1 MANRGGYSWKRAT
14 GVSKAKGNLSRT
26 TGIPTTKSGRQRKV
40 GAAMSTGCLI
50 PILAVLAIIV
60 LTLTSISM

>member
-14 GVSKAKGNLSRT
+14 GVSKAKSNLSRT
-26 TGIPTTKSGRQRKV
+26 TGIPATKSGRQRKV

-50 PILAVLAIIV
+50 QILATLAIVVFIFTV
-60 LTLTSISM
+60 ISI

>member
-26 TGIPTTKSGRQRKV
+26 TGIPTTKSGRQRKA

-50 PILAVLAIIV
+50 PILAVLVIIV

>member
-26 TGIPTTKSGRQRKV
+26 TGIPTTKSGR
-40 GAAMSTGCLI
+40 
-50 PILAVLAIIV
+50 
-60 LTLTSISM
+60 

>member
-14 GVSKAKGNLSRT
+14 GVSKAKSNLSRT

-50 PILAVLAIIV
+50 RILATLAIVVFIFTV
-60 LTLTSISM
+60 ISI